1 MERKEQKDINLF
13 NKGLHTD
20 TNEVLQPKGSY
31 KFALNTIANT
41 EEGNIGLLSNEPSN
55 IECGELPIG
64 FKPIGKCYIGDNE
77 TCLFLVNPET
87 RVSEIGVFKDCKYQT
102 YVNDKE
108 TPIKD
113 KLNFSIEHQIQATYR
128 LRRGC
133 EKNVYWTD
141 GLNNPKVV
149 DLNNLNKYKNHL
161 GRFISSKFN
170 IFKALS
176 ILPVIDKSN
185 TKIIEGGGSLKSG
198 SYSIYIQYLDS
209 DFNPTRYVELINN
222 INIYTDSLQEKY
234 SDIRG
239 SIYMVGEDKEDYQY
253 EDSNKGIQLDIIY
266 KDVNFSYL
274 RYAIVEYTSGSGQ
287 ASRVVLSEILPI
299 DNSRYVYTGSNG
311 VEQGSLEE
319 IKLYGEAL
327 DIDTAE
333 HIEQLHNRLILANT
347 KGKTVNLEVLQHY
360 ASKIQADC
368 RLRSVNLNDL
378 GDPKRGYNNI
388 QNPKHPLYNSNGIG
402 YMPGEVYAFGITYL
416 YEDGTNSPVF
426 HIPGKS
432 NKVSFNKIYDRGQGI
447 YPMSNKNNES
457 SIRYS
462 SNALCKDK
470 ILWGEDCEGESLEGK
485 LVRFHRFPTRD
496 EIGVD
501 FITREKKENNDT
513 KEFLYT
519 LEILGNPKP
528 SVVCKEGETDCTP
541 YTAKPFKIKLIY
553 TINELP
559 KEINLVVNPDD
570 SNVDKLNFSELFTDL
585 ENIEKPV
592 LAFFN
597 EENKEGKELEVKE
610 ITYEEYKERLKH
622 YDGEQYIELGDTKIS
637 YDDKF
642 YITEEIEGIQFC
654 YYISDG
660 TTSKNKENNY
670 TQIMGIHFSNV
681 LLPSEEELGKNII
694 GYQIVRLD
702 RKDSDKTIIDSA
714 VLLPLSKYD
723 KTRKVAT
730 AALMP
735 EVDRQPGSKIV
746 DFLIKIPF
754 LAGKVFR
761 FPNPYSPDNYI
772 TKSKANL
779 ISLEHKFNNKTPDAL
794 TGIKHIGNF
803 TQKSRRSQAS
813 ILQDVLSGSSA
824 DGINTTSGTSD
835 GDGWSLKTLFRF
847 VEVQYRKLTNT
858 ETRQNIDFLD
868 DNNRF
873 RLYNLN
879 AVNYNESMDEVTEI
893 VNPSMDERMLVIDT
907 NKDLFN
913 TYHNAYEV
921 PYVYLTKEHN
931 NFYTDFRSQK
941 YITCTPEVFI
951 SNKVDVFGGDT
962 HISPLR
968 LSSTLYLSTYQAI
981 RRQSQSWFKRWLG
994 PILGGIGIIL
1004 APFTAGTSLGLLGA
1018 VGVGLI
1024 GAAGILYGISAM
1036 VATEKFNSVYGEKW
1050 EKGLSVLCRD
1060 KHIQWAYVDPDQPR
1074 KFERQLMYEDDTIGW
1089 FTDSVGDLWFES
1101 TVNSN
1106 LRIEPKQLKYL
1117 LRPQDKYPDE
1127 DSISIINAIRVI
1139 RKKVGETSLFKW
1151 EAERAYVYPD
1161 SDVPGGRKEIN
1172 ILNKKITKPKQNGRG
1187 VEYTGIPYPNIYMIN
1202 PDYNYILPIKYYYMI
1217 PLTYNLCSDCKE
1229 TFPHRV
1235 YYSEQSFQE
1244 EITDN
1249 YQMFKA
1255 NNYRDIEGET
1265 GEITNIFRYNNN
1277 LYIHTEEA
1285 LWLQPSSLQ
1294 ERVTGDIVTF
1304 IGTGSFFEVPPQK
1317 LIDDE
1322 TGLSAGTIHK
1332 WASIKTP
1339 VGYYFI
1345 SANNKS
1351 IYQFDGKTP
1360 KPISNKGISK
1370 WFNENI
1376 STLENNPSNIESS
1389 GYISTYD
1396 SENYRVIFT
1405 QVNGENSWTIS
1416 YSPILES
1423 WISYH
1428 SYTPNFYFNA
1438 LDRFYS
1444 WVDNNRNIWR
1454 HNNWGNY
1461 QTYYNELYPHIVEYV
1476 VNTSP
1481 IQTKIWND
1489 ITIQTKAQVYNSET
1503 KTYVEDLYTTF
1514 NKGIIYNDRQTT
1526 GELNLIVKDDS
1537 LYDEN
1542 YLINQVESSLDN
1554 ISIIDRT
1561 EKNWF
1566 INDFRDIRVDYN
1578 QPIWRKVNKDIQKE
1592 LNTNSL
1598 DIYKDWTQLESFR
1611 DKYLGVRLIF
1621 DKFADRNLITKF
1633 TYESES
1639 LSSH

>member
-31 KFALNTIANT
+31 KFALNAIANT

-87 RVSEIGVFKDCKYQT
+87 GVSEIGVFKDCKYQT
-102 YVNDKE
+102 YLNDKE
-108 TPIKD
+108 SPENER
-113 KLNFSIEHQIQATYR
+113 LNFQLTDQIQATYR

-133 EKNVYWTD
+133 EKNVYFTD
-141 GLNNPKVV
+141 GINEPRVV
-149 DLNNLNKYKNHL
+149 NLNNLNSLKNERGL
-161 GRFISSKFN
+161 FDKSKFKL
-170 IFKALS
+170 FKTIDQIPQINLS
-176 ILPVIDKSN
+176 ETYVL
-185 TKIIEGGGSLKSG
+185 EGGGSLKAG
-198 SYSIYIQYLDS
+198 SYSIYVQYLDS
-209 DFNPTRYVELINN
+209 DLNPTKYIELLRN
-222 INIYTDSLQEKY
+222 INIYNDRLNNNY
-234 SDIRG
+234 SEIGG
-239 SIYMVGEDKEDYQY
+239 SIFMVGEDKEDLQY
-253 EDSNKGIQLDIIY
+253 EDTSKAIQVDIINKNLDFTY
-266 KDVNFSYL
+266 V
-274 RYAIVEYTSGSGQ
+274 RYAFVEFTSGTGQ
-287 ASRVVLSEILPI
+287 ASSVVLTDYLPI
-299 DNSRYVYTGSNG
+299 ENSKFIYTGKNG
-311 VEQGSLEE
+311 LQRGTLEE
-319 IKLYGEAL
+319 IKLFGESL
-327 DIDTAE
+327 NIHTAE
-333 HIEQLHNRLILANT
+333 HIEQINNRLVLANIRD
-347 KGKTVNLEVLQHY
+347 KQVDYSKFQKY

-368 RLRSVNLNDL
+368 RVRPVNLNSI
-378 GDPKRGYNNI
+378 GTSKNNYNNR
-388 QNPKHPLYNSNGIG
+388 QNPKNPLYNNFGVG
-402 YMPGEVYAFGITYL
+402 YMPGEIYAFGIVYIF
-416 YEDGTNSPVF
+416 EDGSESPVF

-432 NKVSFNKIYDRGQGI
+432 SKIDNNKVYSPGQGI
-447 YPMSNKNNES
+447 FPMSNKENTS
-457 SIRYS
+457 LSTYT
-462 SNALCKDK
+462 KDVNCNTDF
-470 ILWGEDCEGESLEGK
+470 WGVDCEGYPLLNTSL
-485 LVRFHRFPTRD
+485 RFHRFPTRD
-496 EIGVD
+496 EVGVPLVSKQSANIIPSKDYFLQLEVIG
-501 FITREKKENNDT
+501 I
-513 KEFLYT
+513 
-519 LEILGNPKP
+519 PKP
-528 SVVCKEGETDCTP
+528 TVVCQKNDKGEKEDPDCQD
-541 YTAKPFKIKLIY
+541 YTAVPFELELTYKQNDVEKVLNLSVEPDNESDTVVFTEPLLESDTIEIVELKLIKDED
-553 TINELP
+553 NS
-559 KEINLVVNPDD
+559 EIV
-570 SNVDKLNFSELFTDL
+570 FTT
-585 ENIEKPV
+585 
-592 LAFFN
+592 
-597 EENKEGKELEVKE
+597 KE
-610 ITYEEYKERLKH
+610 ITEN
-622 YDGEQYIELGDTKIS
+622 ELNDIKDTGNKDLGLIK
-637 YDDKF
+637 DNKVN
-642 YITEEIEGIQFC
+642 ITNETFEDLQFAYYFTNNTESQDSNLTYSNIFGI
-654 YYISDG
+654 
-660 TTSKNKENNY
+660 K
-670 TQIMGIHFSNV
+670 FSNISI
-681 LLPSEEELGKNII
+681 PTKEEVGMEIV
-694 GYQIVRLD
+694 GYKIVRLQ
-702 RKDSDKTIIDSA
+702 REDSDKTIIDTG
-714 VLLPLSKYD
+714 VLLPVTKFRDNSGIASLVAETLFLGQRHPADYPTYIEKD
-723 KTRKVAT
+723 KSHLV
-730 AALMP
+730 
-735 EVDRQPGSKIV
+735 
-746 DFLIKIPF
+746 
-754 LAGKVFR
+754 
-761 FPNPYSPDNYI
+761 
-772 TKSKANL
+772 
-779 ISLEHKFNNKTPDAL
+779 SLEHKFNDKTPDQMTYIKEVGYYGI
-794 TGIKHIGNF
+794 TG
-803 TQKSRRSQAS
+803 RSYQVS
-813 ILQDVLSGSSA
+813 YTHNVSDGSSA
-824 DGINTTSGTSD
+824 DGIKASDTTKDNDGMDLKIAYQHWNTQYAGTRND
-835 GDGWSLKTLFRF
+835 AINLDF
-847 VEVQYRKLTNT
+847 VE
-858 ETRQNIDFLD
+858 
-868 DNNRF
+868 DNVTF
-873 RLYNLN
+873 RLLNLN
-879 AVNYNESMDEVTEI
+879 AVEYGDTLNDKRIYNLSADERALVLNTSKNHYNGYSNQGVVIPYVQLGNNNKAFYQNYRTRKYIDCSSQIYTSDTTEI
-893 VNPSMDERMLVIDT
+893 
-907 NKDLFN
+907 
-913 TYHNAYEV
+913 Y
-921 PYVYLTKEHN
+921 
-931 NFYTDFRSQK
+931 
-941 YITCTPEVFI
+941 
-951 SNKVDVFGGDT
+951 GGDT

-968 LSSTLYLSTYQAI
+968 LSNMFYLSTYQAMRAVKKSFGAI
-981 RRQSQSWFKRWLG
+981 V
-994 PILGGIGIIL
+994 GGLIAFVGAVFL

-1018 VGVGLI
+1018 IGVGLI
-1024 GAAGILYGISAM
+1024 GAAGLLTAIG
-1036 VATEKFNSVYGEKW
+1036 ATVKADKFQEVYGRKW
-1050 EKGLSVLCRD
+1050 KEGLAVLARD
-1060 KHIQWAYVDPDQPR
+1060 LFFQRLFVNPDQIQGW
-1074 KFERQLMYEDDTIGW
+1074 ERPIMWKDDTIGW
-1089 FTDSVGDLWFES
+1089 GASSVGDLWFES

-1106 LRIEPKQLKYL
+1106 LRVPLKTHQNNFLKPQTAIPTNDVNQYIIGHTKQKA
-1117 LRPQDKYPDE
+1117 RKHRM
-1127 DSISIINAIRVI
+1127 SRSTRVMNDYAMPPI
-1139 RKKVGETSLFKW
+1139 H
-1151 EAERAYVYPD
+1151 
-1161 SDVPGGRKEIN
+1161 KEQLSFYN
-1172 ILNKKITKPKQNGRG
+1172 RITKDAEKPTESKA
-1187 VEYTGIPYPNIYMIN
+1187 VDYTGIPMPIMYIQN
-1202 PDYNYILPIKYYYMI
+1202 PDYTYTI
-1217 PLTYNLCSDCKE
+1217 PLKYSYMLPLNYNFCSDCIEK
-1229 TFPHRV
+1229 FPHRLH
-1235 YYSEQSFQE
+1235 YSEQSFQE
-1244 EITDN
+1244 ETTDN
-1249 YQMFKA
+1249 YRIFLP

-1405 QVNGENSWTIS
+1405 QVNRENSWTIS

-1461 QTYYNELYPHIVEYV
+1461 QTYYNRLYPHIVEYV